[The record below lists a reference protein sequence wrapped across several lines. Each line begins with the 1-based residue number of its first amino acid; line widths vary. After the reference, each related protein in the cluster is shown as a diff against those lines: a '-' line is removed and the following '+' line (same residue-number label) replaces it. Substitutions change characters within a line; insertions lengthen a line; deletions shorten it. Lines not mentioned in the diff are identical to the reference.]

1 MSINVKNPE
10 AEYLVD
16 ELKRRTGKDTTDLLL
31 DLLRREQAR
40 LDEGVGQRIAMG
52 LDADRRLRETWD
64 SLLIV
69 DPRPIDEI
77 VAYDENGLPA

>member
-1 MSINVKNPE
+1 MSINVRNPE

-40 LDEGVGQRIAMG
+40 LDEGVGQRIAIG

>member
-1 MSINVKNPE
+1 MSINVTNPE

-40 LDEGVGQRIAMG
+40 LDEGIGQRIAIG

>member
-40 LDEGVGQRIAMG
+40 LDEGVGQRIAKAR
-52 LDADRRLRETWD
+52 ADTHALVERWN
-64 SLLIV
+64 SLPIV

-77 VAYDENGLPA
+77 VAYDENGLPV